1 MMMMMHNLSVQLV
14 ASPGTSPIHN
24 LSSRDTVKGF
34 ELFLIGQS
42 FESEPHQDSPLIFQF
57 GQLIRYW
64 DCPKSTNNNRHNS
77 CFDFP

>member
-1 MMMMMHNLSVQLV
+1 MMMMMMMHNLSVQLV

-42 FESEPHQDSPLIFQF
+42 FESEPHQDLPLCFQV
-57 GQLIRYW
+57 GQLILLLGL
-64 DCPKSTNNNRHNS
+64 S
-77 CFDFP
+77 